1 MVWDKTQ
8 QAVDVK
14 EGPAVQREVTK
25 ISEVHLDGLT
35 LLKIVKHCSDALPKM
50 VAGSLLGLDQE
61 NVLEVTHS
69 FPLPS
74 TKKDSNEAGPMMGPG
89 DMVTAGGLV
98 SVPGPDGQDFQME
111 MMKMLREVN
120 VDNNGVGWYQSMY
133 LGSFCSQTLIDNQYS
148 YQANLSSNSV
158 VILYDPVQTARG
170 ELTIKAYR
178 LTDEFM
184 RVYAN
189 KHNETISPSNVME
202 EIPIKIRNPGIVTAL
217 LVDLV
222 GSSSTSADKDH
233 LVEDC
238 DFERLDLNTQPYL
251 EKNLEFLCTWIDDLA
266 SEQWKFQNYSRNLQ
280 RQKHDRARWMDRQR
294 RANEERRING
304 EAPLPD
310 DDKDLP
316 PGERKIDAPNRME
329 SLLISTQ
336 ISSYCNQLSK
346 FTGASFERLF
356 LASSLQAESSKP
368 ATTVSSSV

>member
-1 MVWDKTQ
+1 MVWDKAQ
-8 QAVDVK
+8 QPVDAK
-14 EGPAVQREVTK
+14 EGPAVQCEVTK
-25 ISEVHLDGLT
+25 IREVHLDGLT
-35 LLKIVKHCSDALPKM
+35 LLKIVKYCSDALPKM

-74 TKKDSNEAGPMMGPG
+74 STQKDSNEAGSVIGPG
-89 DMVTAGGLV
+89 DTMTAGGLV

-189 KHNETISPSNVME
+189 KRNETISPSDVLE

-222 GSSSTSADKDH
+222 GSSSSSSVDKCH
-233 LVEDC
+233 PVEDC
-238 DFERLDLNTQPYL
+238 DFERLDLSTQPYL
-251 EKNLEFLCTWIDDLA
+251 ERNLEFLCTWIDDLA

-280 RQKHDRARWMDRQR
+280 RQKHDRARWLDRR
-294 RANEERRING
+294 RRTNEERRANG

-316 PGERKIDAPNRME
+316 PGDRKIDAPNRME

-336 ISSYCNQLSK
+336 ISSYCSQLSK
-346 FTGASFERLF
+346 FAGASFERLF
-356 LASSLQAESSKP
+356 LASSLQAESYKP
-368 ATTVSSSV
+368 ETTSS

>member
-8 QAVDVK
+8 QAVDTK
-14 EGPAVQREVTK
+14 EGPAVQCEATK
-25 ISEVHLDGLT
+25 IGEVHLDGLT
-35 LLKIVKHCSDALPKM
+35 LLKIVKHCSDALPNM

-69 FPLPS
+69 YPFPS
-74 TKKDSNEAGPMMGPG
+74 TKKDSNEADPMMGPG
-89 DMVTAGGLV
+89 EMVTGGGLASV
-98 SVPGPDGQDFQME
+98 SGPDGQDFQME

-120 VDNNGVGWYQSMY
+120 VDNNCIGWYQSMY
-133 LGSFCSQTLIDNQYS
+133 LGSFCSQQLVDHQYS
-148 YQANLSSNSV
+148 YQANLSNNSV

-170 ELTIKAYR
+170 ELTIKAYH

-189 KHNETISPSNVME
+189 KRNETISSSAVME
-202 EIPIKIRNPGIVTAL
+202 EIPIKIRNPGIITAL
-217 LVDLV
+217 LVDL
-222 GSSSTSADKDH
+222 GSSSSTAGDKGH

-238 DFERLDLNTQPYL
+238 DFERLDLSTKPYL
-251 EKNLEFLCTWIDDLA
+251 EKNLEFLCSWIDDLA

-280 RQKHDRARWMDRQR
+280 RQKHDQARWMDRRR
-294 RANEERRING
+294 RANEERRANG

-316 PGERKIDAPNRME
+316 PGERRIDPPNRLE

-336 ISSYCNQLSK
+336 ISAYCNQLSK

-356 LASSLQAESSKP
+356 LASSLQAESKP
-368 ATTVSSSV
+368 AATLSSPV

>member
-1 MVWDKTQ
+1 MTQ
-8 QAVDVK
+8 QALDAK
-14 EGPAVQREVTK
+14 EGPAVQPEVTK
-25 ISEVHLDGLT
+25 ITEVHLDGLT
-35 LLKIVKHCSDALPKM
+35 LLKIVKHCSDALPNM

-74 TKKDSNEAGPMMGPG
+74 KKKDSNEADPMMGPG
-89 DMVTAGGLV
+89 DTVTGGGLA
-98 SVPGPDGQDFQME
+98 SMSGPDGQEFQME

-133 LGSFCSQTLIDNQYS
+133 LGSFCTQSLIDIQYS
-148 YQANLSSNSV
+148 YQANLSNSV
-158 VILYDPVQTARG
+158 AVLYDPIQTARG

-184 RVYAN
+184 RVYS
-189 KHNETISPSNVME
+189 KKSNETMSPSDVLE
-202 EIPIKIRNPGIVTAL
+202 EIPIKIRNPGIATAL
-217 LVDLV
+217 LVDLG
-222 GSSSTSADKDH
+222 GSSSTAADKDH

-238 DFERLDLNTQPYL
+238 DFERLDLSTQRYL
-251 EKNLEFLCTWIDDLA
+251 EKNLELLCSWVDDLA

-280 RQKHDRARWMDRQR
+280 RQKNEQARWMDRR
-294 RANEERRING
+294 RRVNEERRANG

-316 PGERKIDAPNRME
+316 PGERKIDAPNRLE

-336 ISSYCNQLSK
+336 ISSYCNQLNK
-346 FTGASFERLF
+346 FTGASFEKLF
-356 LASSLQAESSKP
+356 LASALQAASKP
-368 ATTVSSSV
+368 ATTNFTNSV